1 VFDMHKPSS
10 CPLCATSV
18 AIKPGSRG
26 N

>member
-1 VFDMHKPSS
+1 PEN
-10 CPLCATSV
+10 CPLCKDGSV